1 MIHIKR
7 GLNLPILGEPVIS
20 SEHKNNANLNS
31 EPTIKQVALIADDY
45 KDIKPSMHVK
55 VGDTVK
61 RGDKLFTDKNN
72 PSLNFTAPAGG
83 VICAINRGE
92 KRALKSI
99 IIDVN
104 NEKPEEFVQF
114 KAYSSAE
121 IPSLSAEQIKEQ
133 LLQSGLWTAFKTRP
147 FGKIPKADSKA
158 EAIFIT
164 AIDTNPLAVEPRQA
178 IKLLNNGESYF
189 RIGVQILRKLTN
201 TVYICQSQGGTW
213 PGSDL
218 PGVIS
223 ETFTGVHPAG
233 LPSTHIHFLR
243 PASLKHVVWHL
254 NYQDVAAIGELFAT
268 GILPVERVIALGGP
282 VVKKPRLIKTRLG
295 ASLLDI
301 LANDELSLPNKQQH
315 NSKKDNGKIRENRLN
330 NLSESELATMKIE
343 NSDLKTQILSPENN
357 LYRIISGSV
366 FGGRGMT
373 SLENGF
379 LGRYHLQVSCL
390 QEEHHREFFHYFRA
404 GWNKFSVKNVFASK
418 IAELFGSKQKYN
430 FTTSTNGSPR
440 AIIPIENYEAVM
452 PLDILA
458 TPLLRYLICGD
469 TDMAQKLGCLEL
481 DEEDLALC
489 SFVCAGKYEYGAI
502 LRDNLR
508 KIEIDG

>member
-1 MIHIKR
+1 M
-7 GLNLPILGEPVIS
+7 
-20 SEHKNNANLNS
+20 
-31 EPTIKQVALIADDY
+31 
-45 KDIKPSMHVK
+45 
-55 VGDTVK
+55 
-61 RGDKLFTDKNN
+61 
-72 PSLNFTAPAGG
+72 
-83 VICAINRGE
+83 
-92 KRALKSI
+92 
-99 IIDVN
+99 
-104 NEKPEEFVQF
+104 
-114 KAYSSAE
+114 
-121 IPSLSAEQIKEQ
+121 
-133 LLQSGLWTAFKTRP
+133 
-147 FGKIPKADSKA
+147 
-158 EAIFIT
+158 
-164 AIDTNPLAVEPRQA
+164 
-178 IKLLNNGESYF
+178 
-189 RIGVQILRKLTN
+189 
-201 TVYICQSQGGTW
+201 
-213 PGSDL
+213 
-218 PGVIS
+218 
-223 ETFTGVHPAG
+223 
-233 LPSTHIHFLR
+233 
-243 PASLKHVVWHL
+243 
-254 NYQDVAAIGELFAT
+254 
-268 GILPVERVIALGGP
+268 
-282 VVKKPRLIKTRLG
+282 
-295 ASLLDI
+295 
-301 LANDELSLPNKQQH
+301 
-315 NSKKDNGKIRENRLN
+315 
-330 NLSESELATMKIE
+330 
-343 NSDLKTQILSPENN
+343 KTQILSPENN

>member
-7 GLNLPILGEPVIS
+7 GLNLPILGEPIIAA
-20 SEHKNNANLNS
+20 ETKNTNS
-31 EPTIKQVALIADDY
+31 KPKINKVALIADDY
-45 KDIKPSMHVK
+45 KDIKPSMNVK
-55 VGDTVK
+55 VGDVVK
-61 RGDKLFTDKNN
+61 RGDKLFSDKNN
-72 PSLNFTAPAGG
+72 PQLNFTAPAGG
-83 VICAINRGE
+83 VISAINRGE

-99 IIDVN
+99 IIEIPTDS
-104 NEKPEEFVQF
+104 PEECVQL

-121 IPSLSAEQIKEQ
+121 IQSLSSTQIREQ
-133 LLQSGLWTAFKTRP
+133 LLQSGAWTAFKTRP
-147 FGKIPKADSKA
+147 FGKIPKADSNP

-164 AIDTNPLAVEPRQA
+164 AIDTNPLAAEPRQA
-178 IKLLNNGESYF
+178 LKMLQNGEVYF
-189 RIGVQILRKLTN
+189 RIGVQVLRKLTK
-201 TVYICQSQGGTW
+201 TVYICQSQGESWT
-213 PGSDL
+213 GSDL

-268 GILPVERVIALGGP
+268 GIFPVERIIALGGP
-282 VVKKPRLIKTRLG
+282 VVKNPRLIKTRLG

-301 LANDELSLPNKQQH
+301 LANDELALPKVQNE
-315 NSKKDNGKIRENRLN
+315 NSRKTDGKIRENRMN
-330 NLSESELATMKIE
+330 NFSDAEKAAMKIE
-343 NSDLKTQILSPENN
+343 NADLATQILSPNNN
-357 LYRIISGSV
+357 LYRVISGSV
-366 FGGRGMT
+366 FGGRAMT
-373 SLENGF
+373 SVENDAF
-379 LGRYHLQVSCL
+379 LGRYHLQISCL

-404 GWNKFSVKNVFASK
+404 GWNKFSVKNIFASK
-418 IAELFGSKQKYN
+418 ICELFGSKKKYN
-430 FTTSTNGSPR
+430 FTTTTNGSAR
-440 AIIPIENYEAVM
+440 AIIPVENYEAVM

-458 TPLLRYLICGD
+458 TPLLKYLVCGD
-469 TDMAQKLGCLEL
+469 TEMAQKLGCLEL

>member
-1 MIHIKR
+1 MINIKR

-20 SEHKNNANLNS
+20 ADSKNTNFKPKIN
-31 EPTIKQVALIADDY
+31 KVALIADDY
-45 KDIKPSMHVK
+45 KDIKPSMNVK
-55 VGDTVK
+55 VGDIVK
-61 RGDKLFTDKNN
+61 RGEKLFSDKNN
-72 PSLNFTAPAGG
+72 PTLNFTAPAGG
-83 VICAINRGE
+83 VVSAINRGE

-99 IIDVN
+99 VIDIST
-104 NEKPEEFVQF
+104 NEAEECVQL
-114 KAYSSAE
+114 KSYSAAE
-121 IPSLSAEQIKEQ
+121 IQNLSATQIREQ
-133 LLQSGLWTAFKTRP
+133 LLQSGAWTAFKTRP
-147 FGKIPKADSKA
+147 FGKIPKADSTP

-164 AIDTNPLAVEPRQA
+164 AIDTNPLSVEPREA
-178 IKLLNNGESYF
+178 IKLLQNGETYF
-189 RIGVQILRKLTN
+189 RFGVQILSKLSK
-201 TVYICQSQGGTW
+201 TVYICQSQGNTW
-213 PGSDL
+213 PGSDIS
-218 PGVIS
+218 GVIS
-223 ETFTGVHPAG
+223 EIFTGVHPAG

-268 GILPVERVIALGGP
+268 GILPVERIIALGGP
-282 VVKKPRLIKTRLG
+282 VVKKPRMVKTRLG

-301 LANDELSLPNKQQH
+301 LANDELVLPSKIQNDNNKR
-315 NSKKDNGKIRENRLN
+315 DNGKIRENRLN
-330 NLSESELATMKIE
+330 NLSDSDKANLKIE
-343 NSDLKTQILSPENN
+343 NSDLKTQILSPGNN

-366 FGGRGMT
+366 FGGRAMT
-373 SLENGF
+373 SEENGF

-404 GWNKFSVKNVFASK
+404 GWNKFSVKNIFTSK
-418 IAELFGSKQKYN
+418 ISELLGKVKKYN
-430 FTTSTNGSPR
+430 FTTTTNGSAR
-440 AIIPIENYEAVM
+440 AIIPLENYEAVM

-458 TPLLRYLICGD
+458 TPLLKYLVCGD